1 MADNLG
7 YTPGSGA
14 TVATDDVGGVHYQ
27 KMKLAFGAN
36 DSATDV
42 SATNPFPVTNQD
54 CVSLLSTT
62 VSAPGVGSSIDTLG
76 YGAVVVQI
84 SGTWQGV
91 GYFEASN
98 DGTNWDTVLVFSR
111 DNLSLQ
117 DVVTSNG
124 LYTIRPSGRYLHYV
138 CTNITGTAAVN
149 ALGRAAEGVN
159 ASDLLSLAMDR
170 ANNTP
175 LNVALMGT
183 KQDAQGALM
192 LSDASGPFYATAYAA
207 GAAIGLLTVDTTGY
221 KSITLSGVAG
231 GGTFTI
237 WGSDNNSSWAQL
249 RGIGYTTAL
258 AQDSLTF
265 VFTQAAPA
273 IMQLPV
279 LSRYIQIR
287 CTAISTGP
295 AVVAATLR
303 SAPCYTF
310 APLTGNSR
318 LNVEFPSSAIVNLA
332 AGTTL
337 AADVGIQYRANATGA
352 ATTYKFTSAASTNA
366 ALILTGARR
375 LIGWNLTNTTAAT
388 KYFRIHNKATAPVAG
403 TDSPLFIIAIPP
415 NQTINFNLPGGIAIT
430 LGLGIMCTG
439 AVADLDT
446 TATAVGDVV
455 GALFYS

>member
-1 MADNLG
+1 MPDNTTL
-7 YTPGSGA
+7 PGAGEA
-14 TVATDDVGGVHYQ
+14 IRDIDKGGIKTQVMVLDVGGAGAE
-27 KMKLAFGAN
+27 KLL
-36 DSATDV
+36 DS
-42 SATNPFPVTNQD
+42 TNRLPVESSD
-54 CVSLLSTT
+54 CVTLLSTT
-62 VSAPGVGSSIDTLG
+62 VSAAGVGTTIDSRG
-76 YGAVVVQI
+76 YCAVVVQV
-84 SGTWQGV
+84 SGTWQGS

-98 DGTNWDTVLVFSR
+98 DDVSWDTVLVFSR
-111 DNLSLQ
+111 DNLSLH
-117 DVVTSNG
+117 DIVTSNG
-124 LYTIRPSGRYLHYV
+124 LYTIRPSGRYLRYV
-138 CTNITGTAAVN
+138 CTNITGTATVN

-159 ASDLLSLAMDR
+159 AADLLSLAMDK

-192 LSDASGPFYATAYAA
+192 LSDASGPFYASASAA

-221 KSITLSGVAG
+221 NSITLSGVAG

-318 LNVEFPSSAIVNLA
+318 LNVEFPNTSVVNLA

-352 ATTYKFTSAASTNA
+352 ATTYKFTSAATNNA
-366 ALILTGARR
+366 ALVLTGARR
-375 LIGWNLTNTTAAT
+375 LIGWNLTNTTAST

-415 NQTINFNLPGGIAIT
+415 NQTINFNLPGGIALA

-455 GALFYS
+455 GALFYA